1 MKIKYAVTF
10 IVTFAAIILVGCQQT
25 NATLEN
31 DGKVM
36 LDTFESIP
44 LTDSHRE
51 LLAEQISPKLNL
63 NHAILSDIEV
73 TEATYTNSEIKSVNF
88 KLTDDLTYTVFRKG
102 EAYSDIKVYFEQRGN
117 DLYLLNT
124 NLDEIGYYYT
134 SEDQEVV
141 FTLIST
147 AQKANAHDLHGWRDW
162 FEDYDDCLQDNFE
175 LIMDNAYTAIG
186 CGLIFAE
193 CAGGLLVGCA
203 VSASF
208 DRFR

>member
-1 MKIKYAVTF
+1 M
-10 IVTFAAIILVGCQQT
+10 
-25 NATLEN
+25 
-31 DGKVM
+31 
-36 LDTFESIP
+36 
-44 LTDSHRE
+44 
-51 LLAEQISPKLNL
+51 LNL
-63 NHAILSDIEV
+63 
-73 TEATYTNSEIKSVNF
+73 
-88 KLTDDLTYTVFRKG
+88 
-102 EAYSDIKVYFEQRGN
+102 
-117 DLYLLNT
+117 

-141 FTLIST
+141 FTLVST

-175 LIMDNAYTAIG
+175 LIMDNVYTAIG

-193 CAGGLLVGCA
+193 CAGGMLVGCA